1 MKHRLKIVLC
11 ALLIVLMGLSVGT
24 ALCEEVVPEETVLQ
38 LEAVDLSQEVY
49 LIEDFFLGGN
59 ADGEPLSQT
68 FPDDI
73 FRDYVLSNFDLDG
86 DGAISNAEAGAVTA
100 IGISGLDITSLKDIE
115 RFGRLKVLKCSD
127 DAIEGLNL
135 IKNPSLSVLFE
146 EGNKQ

>member
-1 MKHRLKIVLC
+1 MK
-11 ALLIVLMGLSVGT
+11 LI
-24 ALCEEVVPEETVLQ
+24 
-38 LEAVDLSQEVY
+38 
-49 LIEDFFLGGN
+49 GGN

-100 IGISGLDITSLKDIE
+100 IDISGLDITSLKGIE